1 MSMTTPTTIALAT
14 VPMPTRW
21 RSGHQ
26 PSSTTKLISTD
37 HVPMPS
43 PNVRESPWCRTSQGA
58 SPRSPRTIIAIVEPN
73 STRPTVSCRPR
84 SARRSRGIGRSTG
97 SIGTANMRSDPPGL
111 ESHVTPETLRA
122 ADGETITRREGRD
135 VVILVESEELTITWS
150 RYAPG
155 EVGTDPH
162 VHREHTDA
170 FYVLD
175 GELTFG
181 LGPDG
186 EPVSVAAG
194 GFVAV
199 PPNVVHSFRN

>member
-1 MSMTTPTTIALAT
+1 
-14 VPMPTRW
+14 
-21 RSGHQ
+21 
-26 PSSTTKLISTD
+26 
-37 HVPMPS
+37 
-43 PNVRESPWCRTSQGA
+43 
-58 SPRSPRTIIAIVEPN
+58 
-73 STRPTVSCRPR
+73 
-84 SARRSRGIGRSTG
+84 
-97 SIGTANMRSDPPGL
+97 
-111 ESHVTPETLRA
+111 VTPETLRA
-122 ADGETITRREGRD
+122 ADGETITQLQRRD
-135 VVILVESEELTITWS
+135 VVILVESEALTITWS

-155 EVGTDPH
+155 EVGTELH

-199 PPNVVHSFRN
+199 PPNVVHSFRNDSDAEACWLNFHAPDCGFAAYLRAARDGVPDTRFDSFDPPADGGVPPGAATMAASIGSAAVPGLGVVVRRAGPPAEDASFSFELGDGRVLDITARR

>member
-1 MSMTTPTTIALAT
+1 
-14 VPMPTRW
+14 
-21 RSGHQ
+21 
-26 PSSTTKLISTD
+26 
-37 HVPMPS
+37 
-43 PNVRESPWCRTSQGA
+43 
-58 SPRSPRTIIAIVEPN
+58 
-73 STRPTVSCRPR
+73 
-84 SARRSRGIGRSTG
+84 
-97 SIGTANMRSDPPGL
+97 L

-199 PPNVVHSFRN
+199 PPNVVHSFRNDSDAEASWLNFHAPDTGFAAYLRAARDGVPDTQFDSFDPPADGGLAPGAATVAGDVDSVTVPGLCVMVRRAGPPSQDASFSFELGDGRALDVTARR